1 MTMAGA
7 AVHTTGIN
15 WESVATIAA
24 SVVVVVTAIT
34 SWFTRQ
40 ITHAINDLSTT
51 LQLKLETKDVVNGIN
66 LRLTGV
72 EVGLR
77 DLQEKDRTWMPPK
90 LRH

>member
-1 MTMAGA
+1 MFIAEAT
-7 AVHTTGIN
+7 VHTSGIN

-34 SWFTRQ
+34 SWFARV

-51 LQLKLETKDVVNGIN
+51 LQLKLETKEVVNGIN

-77 DLQEKDRTWMPPK
+77 DLQEQRSPK
-90 LRH
+90 

>member
-1 MTMAGA
+1 MSA

-40 ITHAINDLSTT
+40 ITKAIDNLSTV

-66 LRLTGV
+66 LRLRGV
-72 EVGLR
+72 EVALN
-77 DLQEKDRTWMPPK
+77 DLQTLKGPDR
-90 LRH
+90 